1 MQALVDQHKNNAT
14 FAESMAEIDETAGE
28 IEHAMEMYQ
37 KVLDVNPENE
47 KAKIQYSDVAFKADK
62 LDNFR
67 DYIYEQVD
75 KDPNYEV
82 SLDFIRE
89 MNKKAVAYI
98 NDKENQR
105 FKEGV
110 QIYEDLLAWINKSSD
125 ELREIRAKIWFNL
138 ATAYQKAPKPNP
150 EQRKRALI
158 SGYRESPEGSAIQDK
173 VLNVIN
179 RDYDGLVA

>member
-1 MQALVDQHKNNAT
+1 MQELVDANPNNAG
-14 FAESMAEIDETAGE
+14 FAESMAEIDETAGD
-28 IEHAMEMYQ
+28 IEHAMEMY
-37 KVLDVNPENE
+37 KKALDVNPENE

-62 LDNFR
+62 MDNFR

-110 QIYEDLLAWINKSSD
+110 QIYEDLLAWINKSTE

-138 ATAYQKAPKPNP
+138 ATAYQKAPRPNP
-150 EQRKRALI
+150 EKRKKLLFQVT
-158 SGYRESPEGSAIQDK
+158 EK
-173 VLNVIN
+173 VLREVQ
-179 RDYDGLVA
+179 